1 MLFGHDKSLVS
12 FHYLDIIFKV
22 RMRHKRK
29 YLSKIMTSV
38 SKPTEQDGEF
48 YLDLHE
54 YVLWAR

>member
-1 MLFGHDKSLVS
+1 MKLPTDSCQNFMYMLFGHDKSLVS
-12 FHYLDIIFKV
+12 FHNLD
-22 RMRHKRK
+22 
-29 YLSKIMTSV
+29 LSKIMTSV